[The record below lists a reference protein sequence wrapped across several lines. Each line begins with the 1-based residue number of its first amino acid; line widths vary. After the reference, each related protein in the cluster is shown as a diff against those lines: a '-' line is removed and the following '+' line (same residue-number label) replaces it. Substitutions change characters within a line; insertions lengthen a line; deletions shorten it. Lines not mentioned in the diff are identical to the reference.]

1 MKKIR
6 LIMTGTIFILAA
18 LLMTA
23 CCKSEFGVTENTGK
37 QMKIVAENADKE
49 AFFMVGSLEVE
60 EGEEISITGELDKG
74 AVTVEIVAA
83 PAEEHKEDEQDLNA
97 EAILTANLDSSSE
110 GTDTISGTMDAGSYM
125 VRATCEE
132 KATGTIMVEVKQA
145 P

>member
-1 MKKIR
+1 
-6 LIMTGTIFILAA
+6 
-18 LLMTA
+18 
-23 CCKSEFGVTENTGK
+23 
-37 QMKIVAENADKE
+37 
-49 AFFMVGSLEVE
+49 MVGSLEVE

-83 PAEEHKEDEQDLNA
+83 PAEEHKEDEPDLNA

-132 KATGTIMVEVKQA
+132 KATGTIMVEVKPA

>member
-6 LIMTGTIFILAA
+6 FLMTGTIFILAA

-23 CCKSEFGVTENTGK
+23 CGKSEFGVTENTGK

-49 AFFMVGSLEVE
+49 AFFMVG
-60 EGEEISITGELDKG
+60 ISITGELEKG
-74 AVTVEIVAA
+74 SVTVEIVAA
-83 PAEEHKEDEQDLNA
+83 PAEEHKEDEPDLNA

-132 KATGTIMVEVKQA
+132 KATGTIMVEVKPAQ
-145 P
+145 